1 MNTAHDLVPR
11 TTLAGELLTKARIE
25 TGLSQREL
33 AHRAGVAQSTVA
45 RIESGRTDPGFE
57 MVRRI
62 LAAVGLEPLIHLRG
76 IIAATEHSTT
86 EHSRKEFAGLSSVN
100 SSNGRPS

>member
-1 MNTAHDLVPR
+1 MKTVHGYGPR
-11 TTLAGELLTKARIE
+11 TTAAGDLLTKARIE

-33 AHRAGVAQSTVA
+33 AHKAGVAHSTVA

-62 LAAVGLEPLIHLRG
+62 LAAVGLEPLIRLRG
-76 IIAATEHSTT
+76 IGPTNE
-86 EHSRKEFAGLSSVN
+86 GSVN
-100 SSNGRPS
+100 